1 MYAEAI
7 SKLEVMLS
15 FYHTIKM
22 IPLEK
27 RLHCIHSLLDRI
39 NTILSSNT
47 FPGSSLV
54 KANIMQQQATYLLS
68 LGSQRTDCTMEE
80 EAINLLTQALQAFYV
95 GHGKTLTYALIATR
109 MQLGLVWHACFQKYL
124 QAGDKRCC

>member
-1 MYAEAI
+1 
-7 SKLEVMLS
+7 
-15 FYHTIKM
+15 
-22 IPLEK
+22 
-27 RLHCIHSLLDRI
+27 
-39 NTILSSNT
+39 
-47 FPGSSLV
+47 
-54 KANIMQQQATYLLS
+54 MQQQATYLLS
-68 LGSQRTDCTMEE
+68 LGSQRTDYTMEE